1 MDSTNSW
8 IGGGAIEIHSSGSAI
23 IDSSVFRYNR
33 RSASE
38 NNPAHGGAI
47 GIHSSGSNRKTVI
60 RNTKFIGNKA
70 TTYTDNYES
79 SGSAIYTQGLVDIY
93 NSVFTLNQLVAN
105 AGFPNQFNSAAGTI
119 HYNSPSWWNI
129 NKSDGSPLYFV
140 NNTVVNNYASGQQS
154 NTTSGIYYCDYQD
167 NNKQNGV
174 FYAFNNIIYNNKLG
188 TLNGQNSDDLYS
200 VQLHCGNPQAVFDY
214 NLIQNAQFLS
224 QGNGNNQ
231 ALIFDYSIDLDP
243 EFVDQENLNFAL
255 SEKSRAIGAGID
267 IWSDYGL
274 KAPTRI
280 F

>member
-1 MDSTNSW
+1 M
-8 IGGGAIEIHSSGSAI
+8 H
-23 IDSSVFRYNR
+23 
-33 RSASE
+33 
-38 NNPAHGGAI
+38 P
-47 GIHSSGSNRKTVI
+47 
-60 RNTKFIGNKA
+60 
-70 TTYTDNYES
+70 
-79 SGSAIYTQGLVDIY
+79 
-93 NSVFTLNQLVAN
+93 
-105 AGFPNQFNSAAGTI
+105 
-119 HYNSPSWWNI
+119 
-129 NKSDGSPLYFV
+129 
-140 NNTVVNNYASGQQS
+140 ASGS

-243 EFVDQENLNFAL
+243 EFVDEENLNFAL

-274 KAPTRI
+274 KAPTRDLLRALGAESSWH
-280 F
+280 